1 MAHQKIQSSHVS
13 SSCGFNPIKANAG
26 ALTNFEVLDFLRSR
40 GASTDPT
47 RVIAAVAPSEF
58 QVYDYLLHS
67 SACNQT
73 RENVNDFLC
82 KCEKF
87 DLAKAEK
94 LNIINIRPS
103 SEVEIDPIVEQCE
116 NRMGAE
122 EVQELVKIIV
132 EVFPPLTKP
141 GDIDEDKTIQDQET
155 MEAED

>member
-1 MAHQKIQSSHVS
+1 MKV
-13 SSCGFNPIKANAG
+13 IKANAG

-40 GASTDPT
+40 GASNPT
-47 RVIAAVAPSEF
+47 RVIGSVAPSEF
-58 QVYDYLLHS
+58 QVYDYLLQS

-73 RENVNDFLC
+73 RESVNEFLC

-103 SEVEIDPIVEQCE
+103 SEVEIDPIIEQCE

-122 EVQELVKIIV
+122 EVQVLVKTVV
-132 EVFPPLTKP
+132 EVLPPTKP
-141 GDIDEDKTIQDQET
+141 DNTDEDKIIQDQET
-155 MEAED
+155 MEAD